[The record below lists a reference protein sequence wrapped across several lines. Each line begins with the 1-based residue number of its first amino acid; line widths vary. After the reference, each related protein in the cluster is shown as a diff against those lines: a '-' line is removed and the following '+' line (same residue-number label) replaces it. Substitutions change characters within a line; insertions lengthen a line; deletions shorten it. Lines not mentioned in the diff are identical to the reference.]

1 MRQPALLAAAVVVAV
16 SAVALSSVAMG
27 APDGLSS
34 REEAE
39 LKQQLGQAVQNNEW
53 SRVAEL
59 MPELARANDKKTW
72 ELLVKIAERAPED
85 ADCASALRV
94 AAGVMDDR
102 KVQDAIKKTATKSR
116 RADVRRALVMHV
128 AAQQDWPTVIEMIGD
143 QDEDVAA
150 IACWKL
156 VDARVE
162 AAVEPMIAL
171 MERLDRTHD
180 GIWDVLRNGLGK
192 LLGQRLESGVE
203 YRSKWE
209 LVKQAGG
216 LSSVQPEP
224 EQVEARPEGELRS
237 GVRLFGRAIE
247 CTRIVFILDVSG
259 SMLAVDPEAQDVED
273 PGSRTRG
280 GGESQGPKEPTGPNR
295 LERAK
300 RELKSV
306 LSNLP
311 PATKVNIVAYSS
323 PHTIQMWRRGD
334 GDGPP
339 ELHPMNEANKREACE
354 FVERFQA
361 NGTTATD
368 LALATAFDV
377 DGARCFYLLSD
388 GAATHDGTT
397 PVATEDILAVI
408 DNRGK
413 DRHITIHTLGFKGAD
428 REMMIA
434 VARHTGGKYSDIR

>member
-1 MRQPALLAAAVVVAV
+1 MRQPALLAAAVVVALAAAA
-16 SAVALSSVAMG
+16 SA

-39 LKQQLGQAVQNNEW
+39 LKQQLGEAVQKSEW

-72 ELLVKIAERAPED
+72 ELLVKIAERAPD
-85 ADCASALRV
+85 GADCASALRV

-102 KVQDAIKKTATKSR
+102 RVQDAIKKTATKSR
-116 RADVRRALVMHV
+116 RADIRRALVMHV
-128 AAQQDWPTVIEMIGD
+128 AAQQDWPTVIELIGD
-143 QDEDVAA
+143 ADEDVAA
-150 IACWKL
+150 VACWKL
-156 VDARVE
+156 VDGRVE
-162 AAVEPMIAL
+162 AAVDPMIAL

-216 LSSVQPEP
+216 LSSVQPER
-224 EQVEARPEGELRS
+224 EEVEARPEGELRS

-259 SMLAVDPEAQDVED
+259 SMMAIDPEAQDQDD

-280 GGESQGPKEPTGPNR
+280 GGESEAPRQPTGKTR

-300 RELKSV
+300 KELQSV

-311 PATKVNIVAYSS
+311 QATKVNIIAYSS
-323 PHTIQMWRRGD
+323 PHSVQMWKRGD
-334 GDGPP
+334 NGPP
-339 ELHPMNEANKREACE
+339 ELHPMTEANKREACE

-368 LALATAFDV
+368 LALSSAFDV
-377 DGARCFYLLSD
+377 EGARCFYLLSD
-388 GAATHDGTT
+388 GTATHDGTT
-397 PVATEDILAVI
+397 PVPTEDIISVI
-408 DNRGK
+408 DTRGK
-413 DRHITIHTLGFKGAD
+413 DRHVTIHTLGFKGAD
-428 REMMIA
+428 REMMME
-434 VARHTGGKYSDIR
+434 VARHTGGRYSDIR

>member
-1 MRQPALLAAAVVVAV
+1 MRQPALLAAGMI
-16 SAVALSSVAMG
+16 VALSAALTAYA
-27 APDGLSS
+27 APPEGLSS

-39 LKQQLGQAVQNNEW
+39 LKQQLGEAVQKNEW
-53 SRVAEL
+53 QRVADII
-59 MPELARANDKKTW
+59 PDLARANDKKTW
-72 ELLVKIAERAPED
+72 DLLVKVVERSPEG

-102 KVQDAIKKTATKSR
+102 RVQDAVKKTATKSR

-128 AAQQDWPTVIEMIGD
+128 AAQQDWPTVIELIGD

-150 IACWKL
+150 VACWKL

-162 AAVEPMIAL
+162 AAVDPMIAL
-171 MERLDRTHD
+171 MERLDRTHE

-192 LLGQRLESGVE
+192 LLGQRLESGIE

-209 LVKQAGG
+209 MVKQAGG
-216 LSSVQPEP
+216 LSTVQPER
-224 EQVEARPEGELRS
+224 EEVEAAPAAGELRS
-237 GVRLFGRAIE
+237 GVRLFGRAID

-259 SMLAVDPEAQDVED
+259 SMQAIDPGVQDPAD

-280 GGESQGPKEPTGPNR
+280 GGESQGEREAAGPTR

-311 PATKVNIVAYSS
+311 SGTKVNIVAYSS
-323 PHTIQMWRRGD
+323 PHTIQMWRRGE
-334 GDGPP
+334 GSGPP
-339 ELHPMNEANKREACE
+339 ELHAMTEANKREACD

-368 LALATAFDV
+368 LALSSAFDV

-397 PVATEDILAVI
+397 PVPTEDILSVI

-413 DRHITIHTLGFKGAD
+413 DRHVTIHTLGFKGAD
-428 REMMIA
+428 REMMMA

>member
-1 MRQPALLAAAVVVAV
+1 MRQPALLAAAVVVALAAAA
-16 SAVALSSVAMG
+16 SA

-39 LKQQLGQAVQNNEW
+39 LKQQLGEAVQKSEW

-72 ELLVKIAERAPED
+72 ELLVKIAERAPEG

-116 RADVRRALVMHV
+116 RADIRRALVMHV
-128 AAQQDWPTVIEMIGD
+128 AAQQDWPTVIELIGD
-143 QDEDVAA
+143 ADEDVAA
-150 IACWKL
+150 VACWKL
-156 VDARVE
+156 VDGRVE
-162 AAVEPMIAL
+162 AAVDPMIAL

-216 LSSVQPEP
+216 LSSVQPER
-224 EQVEARPEGELRS
+224 EEVEARPEGELRS

-259 SMLAVDPEAQDVED
+259 SMMAIDPEAQDQDD

-280 GGESQGPKEPTGPNR
+280 GGESEAPRQPTGKTR

-300 RELKSV
+300 KELQSV

-311 PATKVNIVAYSS
+311 QATKVNIIAYSS
-323 PHTIQMWRRGD
+323 PHSVQMWKRGD
-334 GDGPP
+334 NGPP
-339 ELHPMNEANKREACE
+339 ELHPMTEANKREACE

-368 LALATAFDV
+368 LALSSAFDV
-377 DGARCFYLLSD
+377 EGARCFYLLSD
-388 GAATHDGTT
+388 GTATHDGTT
-397 PVATEDILAVI
+397 PVPTEDIISVI
-408 DNRGK
+408 DTRGK
-413 DRHITIHTLGFKGAD
+413 DRHVTIHTLGFKGAD
-428 REMMIA
+428 REMMME
-434 VARHTGGKYSDIR
+434 VARHTGGRYSDIR